1 MVSLAQA
8 SFVIGGSF
16 AAGWAL
22 DRNWGNLALLA
33 PHGHLNFAIASVI
46 GALAG
51 AGMGLAVALIVG
63 WRRLGAVALA
73 IGTFALAFFLALVPF
88 DTQTIAHGDVGYPI
102 ASPSVSIPGLNW
114 LNRQF
119 VPGAGAHFDFSQP
132 GQQVVL
138 LLALFGLLTLVVHSL
153 MRSPSGRAML
163 AARSSEVG
171 ARTSG
176 LSPARTRLMIFAV
189 SAGIAGFGGVMLA
202 MVTSSATSSNALPTD
217 GLIWLAVAVVFGVRR
232 PGGALL
238 AGLAYVGTAVV
249 LLWIGQDF
257 LTGTVGNLTTSAYF
271 APILF
276 GLGAINL
283 AQNPDGILALVGS
296 QRRDRAVARRRKA
309 QLEAEP
315 AASAPAVPAAGV
327 PTPVAATPTSGQD
340 DGAAT
345 AALVIR
351 SVVGGYGEVD
361 VLHGVD
367 VTVPEGSIV
376 ALLGANG
383 AGKSTLCNV
392 ASGLIIPHQGRVL
405 LAGEDVTAVP
415 PYERVRRGMLVVP
428 EARGIFPDLTVEE
441 NLRLSLRDASLRERA
456 YGRFPILA
464 DRRSQHAGSLSG
476 GEQQMLSLAP
486 ALANPPKVFIAD
498 EPTLGLAPLAAEEVV
513 RALRELRGLG
523 SAIMLVEEKAHA
535 VLSLADTVAFMEL
548 GRITWSG
555 PRAEADEERL
565 VASYLGSSS

>member
-1 MVSLAQA
+1 
-8 SFVIGGSF
+8 
-16 AAGWAL
+16 
-22 DRNWGNLALLA
+22 
-33 PHGHLNFAIASVI
+33 
-46 GALAG
+46 
-51 AGMGLAVALIVG
+51 
-63 WRRLGAVALA
+63 
-73 IGTFALAFFLALVPF
+73 
-88 DTQTIAHGDVGYPI
+88 
-102 ASPSVSIPGLNW
+102 VSIPGLNW

-309 QLEAEP
+309 VLEAEQ
-315 AASAPAVPAAGV
+315 AAVAPGV
-327 PTPVAATPTSGQD
+327 PTATEAPAPLASSPAEPASGP
-340 DGAAT
+340 DGVEPA

-351 SVVGGYGEVD
+351 GVVGGYGEVD

-392 ASGLIIPHQGRVL
+392 ASGLIIPREGQVL
-405 LAGEDVTAVP
+405 LAGDDVAALP

-428 EARGIFPDLTVEE
+428 EARGIFPGLTVEE
-441 NLRLSLRDASLRERA
+441 NLRLALRESALRDRA
-456 YGRFPILA
+456 YTRFPILA
-464 DRRSQHAGSLSG
+464 DRRSQRAGSLSG

-498 EPTLGLAPLAAEEVV
+498 EPTLGLAPLAADEVL
-513 RALRELRGLG
+513 RALRELRELG

-535 VLSLADTVAFMEL
+535 VLALADMVAFMEL

-555 PRAEADEERL
+555 PRDEVDEERL
-565 VASYLGSSS
+565 AASYLGTTS